1 MINISTNIQN
11 FINQLLIWRLKHISD
26 KYFII
31 FLSVIVGA
39 LAGLAA
45 VLIKNTVHFI
55 SFLLTF
61 NFSEKYQNFFYLAY
75 PAIGILIVIV
85 LLKFILKKKPK
96 PEIPNVLYAI
106 SRLEGKLKA
115 SNIYTT
121 ILASTITV
129 GFGGSVGLEGP
140 SVTTGASVG
149 SSLAQ
154 LLRLSYKQTILLIG
168 CAGAAAIA
176 SLFKAPV
183 TGIVFALEIFML
195 DLTMASI
202 LPLLISSVV
211 GALASY
217 LFFGQDVIYD
227 FQLISKFSIKEIPYY
242 LILGLLTGFFAV
254 YFTAIQIS
262 IKKLFKKISSWI
274 VRLIIGG
281 TILGILIFFMPS
293 LFGEGYQTVNSSLH
307 GDYSY
312 LFEHS
317 QFYAY
322 KDSIYSVILMF
333 LALVIFKSIA
343 TAVTFGAGG
352 VGGIFA
358 PILFLGANLGFLIA
372 KLFEV
377 IGIKVQASNFALVG
391 MAGLL
396 SGVMYA
402 PLTGIFLIA
411 EITNGYELIFPLMLV
426 STISYAIARG
436 FNPHSIYTRKLAK
449 DGNLITHNKDK
460 AILSMMKVE
469 KHIETNFRSVKPND
483 SLRKLIEIISK
494 SNRNLYPIIDE
505 ENNFLGI
512 VFLDHIK
519 HIIFKPEFYD
529 TIIVKD
535 LGFIPQALV
544 SPDDTMEEV
553 VKKFQE
559 TGNFNMPV
567 VKDGKY
573 LGFVSRANIF
583 SAYRKKLNYF
593 SEE

>member
-1 MINISTNIQN
+1 MVNISSNIHD
-11 FINQLLIWRLKHISD
+11 FINRILIWRLKHISD

-31 FLSVIVGA
+31 FLSILVGA
-39 LAGLAA
+39 LAGLTA

-55 SFLLTF
+55 SYLLTY
-61 NFSEKYQNFFYLAY
+61 NFSDKYQVFLYLAY

-85 LLKFILKKKPK
+85 LLKFIIKKKPK

-106 SRLEGKLKA
+106 SRLDGKLKA

-202 LPLLISSVV
+202 LPLLISSVT

-227 FQLISKFSIKEIPYY
+227 FQLISKFNIREIPYY
-242 LILGLLTGFFAV
+242 LVLGLLTGLFAV
-254 YFTAIQIS
+254 YFTAIQIQ

-274 VRLIIGG
+274 IRLLIGG

-358 PILFLGANLGFLIA
+358 PILFLGANLGFLFA

-377 IGIKVQASNFALVG
+377 FGIKIQASNYALVG

-460 AILSMMKVE
+460 AVLSMMKVE
-469 KHIETNFRSVKPND
+469 KHIETNFRTVKPSD
-483 SLRKLIEIISK
+483 TLKRLTEIISN
-494 SNRNLYPIIDE
+494 SNRNLYPITDE

-529 TIIVKD
+529 TLLVKD
-535 LGFIPQALV
+535 LGFIPQVTV
-544 SPDDTMEEV
+544 SPEDTMEEV
-553 VKKFQE
+553 VRKFQE
-559 TGNFNMPV
+559 SGNFNIAV